1 METAFWIKLCLGFLV
16 GSAWVTLSTLASE
29 KYGSKIGGLIGGYP
43 STVVI
48 ALLFIGLTQGRS
60 FAVEA
65 TTIMPVAQGL
75 NGLFVIVFMLLA
87 KRGLFQ
93 ALAGGLLAWFI
104 LALCLVVSG
113 LSNWLVSIVGWIC
126 CVYICFIIVEKKM
139 TIVSCDKIDVQ
150 YTPARIMWRALLG
163 GSVIAAA
170 VLLSKLTGPLY
181 GGVLS
186 VFPAVFLSTLTIAY
200 SAGGA
205 RFARAMGKSMVVSGM
220 INVAIY
226 AILVRHLYAWT
237 NLSIGTGTALVVSCI
252 SVYLTYLFI
261 RTRLS

>member
-1 METAFWIKLCLGFLV
+1 METVFWIKLCLGFLA
-16 GSAWVTLSTLASE
+16 GSVWVTLSTLASE

-60 FAVEA
+60 FAAET

-93 ALAGGLLAWFI
+93 ALAGGLLAWFA
-104 LALCLVVSG
+104 LALCLVTSG
-113 LSNWLVSIVGWIC
+113 LNNWFVSIIGWIL
-126 CVYICFIIVEKKM
+126 CVCICFIIVEKKM
-139 TIVSCDKIDVQ
+139 TITSCEKIDVQ
-150 YTPARIMWRALLG
+150 YTPTRIIWRALLG

-186 VFPAVFLSTLTIAY
+186 IFPAVFLSTLTIAY
-200 SAGGA
+200 SSGGT

-220 INVAIY
+220 INVALY
-226 AILVRHLYAWT
+226 AILVRYLYVWT
-237 NLSIGTGTALVVSCI
+237 NLPIGTGIALIVSCG

-261 RTRLS
+261 RARLS